1 MGSDSITSAA
11 AAAAFSR
18 EMGKKKRANRY
29 AKLKQCKLDARR
41 EQWLS
46 QVKNKGGE
54 DSNTGSSPP
63 PSLHETNEG
72 NGSLGHL
79 EMRASSGISVH
90 ESDVESPRDSL
101 DSSNSDNVLRKD
113 GPRTSTSSRSGSS
126 GCFSGSV
133 SEDEEGDGGPDDWEA
148 VADAMTASDNRQHP
162 HTETPVRTETAVE
175 PGAPKEFPKNGCSV
189 GILKPEW
196 KRTLPRAS
204 TINNCRAWRPD
215 DALRPQSL
223 PNLSKQY
230 TFPMN
235 GERHCIRGGSQIWGR
250 HNMSAQPSQC
260 PICCE
265 ELDFTDSSFLP
276 CSCGFRLCLFCHNRI
291 LEADGR
297 CPGCRK
303 HYSPVDGQMGVSG
316 GTPPFRAARFCSM
329 SSRS

>member
-1 MGSDSITSAA
+1 MRSACLGFIDLVFFLGVGGLWDFA
-11 AAAAFSR
+11 
-18 EMGKKKRANRY
+18 
-29 AKLKQCKLDARR
+29 
-41 EQWLS
+41 
-46 QVKNKGGE
+46 VKNKGGG
-54 DSNTGSSPP
+54 DSNRGSSSPS
-63 PSLHETNEG
+63 SLHQTSEEG

-79 EMRASSGISVH
+79 ETRASSEMSVH
-90 ESDVESPRDSL
+90 ESDLESPRDSL
-101 DSSNSDNVLRKD
+101 DSTNSDNVLRKE
-113 GPRTSTSSRSGSS
+113 GRRTSSGSS
-126 GCFSGSV
+126 GCFSRSL
-133 SEDEEGDGGPDDWEA
+133 SEDEEGDGGPEDWEA

-162 HTETPVRTETAVE
+162 NTETPARIETAIE
-175 PGAPKEFPKNGCSV
+175 PGAPAEFPNNGCSV

-215 DALRPQSL
+215 DTLRPQSL

-230 TFPMN
+230 SFPMN
-235 GERHCIRGGSQIWGR
+235 SERHCIRGASQIWGCG
-250 HNMSAQPSQC
+250 NMNSQPSQC

-276 CSCGFRLCLFCHNRI
+276 CSCGFRLCLFCHKRI

-303 HYSPVDGQMGVSG
+303 HYSPVDGQMGVNG
-316 GTPPFRAARFCSM
+316 APPPFRAARFCSM